1 MNTTIGISEQ
11 AYLDLIAEKE
21 KLQKKVDRYELF
33 LYGVLR
39 QADKMIKDEQDDP
52 N

>member
-1 MNTTIGISEQ
+1 MNTTIEISEQ

-21 KLQKKVDRYELF
+21 KLQKKVDRYEL
-33 LYGVLR
+33 LMYGFLR
-39 QADKMIKDEQDDP
+39 QCDKMIKEETDDP